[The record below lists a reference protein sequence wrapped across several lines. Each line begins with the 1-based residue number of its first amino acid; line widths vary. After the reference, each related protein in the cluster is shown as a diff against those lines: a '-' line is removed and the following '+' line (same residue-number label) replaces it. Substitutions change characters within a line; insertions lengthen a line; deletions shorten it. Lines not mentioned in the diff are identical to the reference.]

1 MSQASSSTTT
11 HKIIYTSSC
20 WEDQRLFTEGKIVL
34 KYYNI
39 SKTLGG
45 SITPP
50 PRYKGGGGKNL
61 RVHLHLRVK
70 ILNILGS
77 QVPGDKVAMLGDN
90 NGLCDFST
98 ANQQQPYFI
107 SSTQEQQ
114 QSEKAHQTLQKYG
127 IHLWTRYSLSKT
139 GQLTVLWKNNAW
151 IGGNF
156 TGYLHIS
163 CLILKFLNGCISF
176 NIC

>member
-45 SITPP
+45 SINPP
-50 PRYKGGGGKNL
+50 PLYRGGGKNL
-61 RVHLHLRVK
+61 RVHLRVK
-70 ILNILGS
+70 TLNILGS
-77 QVPGDKVAMLGDN
+77 LVPVDKVAMLDDN
-90 NGLCDFST
+90 NGVCDFNT

-114 QSEKAHQTLQKYG
+114 LSERAHQTLQKYG
-127 IHLWTRYSLSKT
+127 IHLWTRCSLSKT
-139 GQLTVLWKNNAW
+139 WQLTVLWK
-151 IGGNF
+151 IMHGLVE
-156 TGYLHIS
+156 TLLDIYTSLV
-163 CLILKFLNGCISF
+163 
-176 NIC
+176 

>member
-1 MSQASSSTTT
+1 MSQSSSSTTT

-50 PRYKGGGGKNL
+50 PPLYCGGGKNL
-61 RVHLHLRVK
+61 CVHLRVK
-70 ILNILGS
+70 TLNILGS
-77 QVPGDKVAMLGDN
+77 QVPGDKVATLDDN

-107 SSTQEQQ
+107 SPTQEQQ
-114 QSEKAHQTLQKYG
+114 QSERAHQTLQKYG

-139 GQLTVLWKNNAW
+139 WQLTVLWK
-151 IGGNF
+151 IMHGLVE
-156 TGYLHIS
+156 TLQDIYIS
-163 CLILKFLNGCISF
+163 LV
-176 NIC
+176 

>member
-39 SKTLGG
+39 SKTLGEG
-45 SITPP
+45 VYPP
-50 PRYKGGGGKNL
+50 PLVPWWGMNL
-61 RVHLHLRVK
+61 HVHLRVET
-70 ILNILGS
+70 LNILGS
-77 QVPGDKVAMLGDN
+77 QVPGDKVAMLDDN

-107 SSTQEQQ
+107 SSIQEQQ
-114 QSEKAHQTLQKYG
+114 QSERAQQTLQKYV
-127 IHLWTRYSLSKT
+127 IHLWTRCSLSKT
-139 GQLTVLWKNNAW
+139 WQLTVLWK
-151 IGGNF
+151 IMHGLVE
-156 TGYLHIS
+156 TLLDIYTSLV
-163 CLILKFLNGCISF
+163 
-176 NIC
+176 

>member
-1 MSQASSSTTT
+1 MSQASSNTAT

-45 SITPP
+45 SINPP
-50 PRYKGGGGKNL
+50 PLYRGGGKNL
-61 RVHLHLRVK
+61 RVHLRVK
-70 ILNILGS
+70 TLNILGS
-77 QVPGDKVAMLGDN
+77 LVPVDKVAMLDDN
-90 NGLCDFST
+90 NGVCDFST

-114 QSEKAHQTLQKYG
+114 LSERAHQTLQKYG
-127 IHLWTRYSLSKT
+127 IHLWTRCSLSKT
-139 GQLTVLWKNNAW
+139 WQLTVLWK
-151 IGGNF
+151 IMHGLVE
-156 TGYLHIS
+156 TLLDIYTSLV
-163 CLILKFLNGCISF
+163 
-176 NIC
+176 

>member
-45 SITPP
+45 SINPP
-50 PRYKGGGGKNL
+50 PPCTAVGVKIIL
-61 RVHLHLRVK
+61 RVHLRVK
-70 ILNILGS
+70 TLNILGS
-77 QVPGDKVAMLGDN
+77 QVPGDKVAMLDDN

-114 QSEKAHQTLQKYG
+114 LSERAHQTLQKYG
-127 IHLWTRYSLSKT
+127 IHLWTRCSLSKT
-139 GQLTVLWKNNAW
+139 WQLTVLWK
-151 IGGNF
+151 IMHGLVE
-156 TGYLHIS
+156 TLLDIYTSLV
-163 CLILKFLNGCISF
+163 
-176 NIC
+176 

>member
-45 SITPP
+45 SINPP
-50 PRYKGGGGKNL
+50 PLYRGGGKNL
-61 RVHLHLRVK
+61 RVHLRVK
-70 ILNILGS
+70 TLNILGS
-77 QVPGDKVAMLGDN
+77 LVPVDKVAMLDDN
-90 NGLCDFST
+90 NGVCDFST

-114 QSEKAHQTLQKYG
+114 LSERAHQTLQKYG
-127 IHLWTRYSLSKT
+127 IHLWTRCSLSKT
-139 GQLTVLWKNNAW
+139 WQLTVLWK
-151 IGGNF
+151 IMHGLVE
-156 TGYLHIS
+156 TLLDIYTSLV
-163 CLILKFLNGCISF
+163 
-176 NIC
+176 

>member
-45 SITPP
+45 SINPHPP
-50 PRYKGGGGKNL
+50 LYRGGGKNL
-61 RVHLHLRVK
+61 RVHLRVK
-70 ILNILGS
+70 TLNILGS
-77 QVPGDKVAMLGDN
+77 LVPVDKVAMLDDN
-90 NGLCDFST
+90 NGVCDFST

-114 QSEKAHQTLQKYG
+114 LSERAHQTLQKYG
-127 IHLWTRYSLSKT
+127 IHLWTRCSLSKT
-139 GQLTVLWKNNAW
+139 WQLTVLWK
-151 IGGNF
+151 IMHGLVE
-156 TGYLHIS
+156 TLLDIYTSLV
-163 CLILKFLNGCISF
+163 
-176 NIC
+176 

>member
-45 SITPP
+45 SINPP
-50 PRYKGGGGKNL
+50 PPLCRGGGKNL
-61 RVHLHLRVK
+61 RVHLRVK
-70 ILNILGS
+70 TLNILGS
-77 QVPGDKVAMLGDN
+77 LVPVDKVAMLDDN
-90 NGLCDFST
+90 NGVCDFST

-114 QSEKAHQTLQKYG
+114 LSERAHQTLQKYG
-127 IHLWTRYSLSKT
+127 IHLWTRCSLSKT
-139 GQLTVLWKNNAW
+139 WQLTVLWK
-151 IGGNF
+151 IMHGLVE
-156 TGYLHIS
+156 TLLDIYTSLV
-163 CLILKFLNGCISF
+163 
-176 NIC
+176 

>member
-45 SITPP
+45 SINPP
-50 PRYKGGGGKNL
+50 PPLYRGGGKNL
-61 RVHLHLRVK
+61 RVHLRVK
-70 ILNILGS
+70 TLNILGS
-77 QVPGDKVAMLGDN
+77 LVPVDKVAMLDDN
-90 NGLCDFST
+90 NGVCDFST

-114 QSEKAHQTLQKYG
+114 QSERAHQTLQKYG
-127 IHLWTRYSLSKT
+127 IHLWTRCSLSKT
-139 GQLTVLWKNNAW
+139 WQLTVLWK
-151 IGGNF
+151 IMHGLVE
-156 TGYLHIS
+156 TLLDIYTSLV
-163 CLILKFLNGCISF
+163 
-176 NIC
+176 